1 MSGKFEHDKYYTP
14 DSVVVKCMEV
24 LKECVDVGSID
35 TVVEPSAGGGAFIPS
50 IEEIFPQSNK
60 IYLDLYPENSK
71 IVEQDY
77 LEFQYEKELNEKVL
91 VLGNPPFGSRN
102 NLARK
107 FFNISAGYADYIA
120 FILPIS
126 QYENVASLYQFD
138 LIRSEDLGLVPFYF
152 EGEIREVR
160 CCFNVYKR
168 PLVGLNKKKVYK
180 FEEVMVREV
189 ITRSRVGR
197 ETKGLYS
204 EEEAADKGVIRL
216 RSWGDISLVD
226 SSQPYYASEIHVTSS
241 DEGIVEFVR
250 GFDWGCVASKTA
262 TPSLN
267 PWRVYEELLKRFD
280 LTPVK

>member
-24 LKECVDVGSID
+24 LKECVDVNKID

-71 IVEQDY
+71 IREQDY
-77 LEFQYEKELNEKVL
+77 LEFQYEKESNEKVL

-107 FFNISAGYADYIA
+107 FFNISTGYADYIA

-126 QYENVASLYQFD
+126 QYENVASMYQFD
-138 LIRSEDLGLVPFYF
+138 LICSEDLGLVPFYF
-152 EGEIREVR
+152 EGDIREVR

-168 PLVGLNKKKVYK
+168 PIGGLNKKKVYK
-180 FEEVMVREV
+180 FEELYIEDVRGWNKKKVTPEEV
-189 ITRSRVGR
+189 CNDLVRLCAWGSGVG
-197 ETKGLYS
+197 YVS
-204 EEEAADKGVIRL
+204 PDK
-216 RSWGDISLVD
+216 
-226 SSQPYYASEIHVTSS
+226 PYYAQELHVHTS
-241 DEGIVEFVR
+241 DESIRNFCKN
-250 GFDWGCVASKTA
+250 FDWMGVASLTA
-262 TPSLN
+262 TPSLYV
-267 PWRVYEELLKRFD
+267 WRVYEELLKKFD